1 VILDLLHRSG
11 VLKNEAVKIVFVDTF
26 HLFPE
31 TYVFLAEVE
40 KRYGF
45 KAHVF
50 HADGFNNKEEYE
62 AKHGSDLFITDIDE
76 YDRICKVE
84 PFNRALET
92 LNVDAMINGRRRDH
106 GAERAHLEVVEAGAM
121 AKIQPIA
128 YWEFRDV
135 WNYLQKYSLPYH
147 PLHDQGFPSIGDVQT
162 TLPVPQ
168 DKWFE
173 YGGERSGR
181 FQVCF
186 IQYFLIFNLRSLECS
201 TWQETYMPIEWFG
214 NALEHALKL
223 VRWQHCAGSEECR
236 WN

>member
-1 VILDLLHRSG
+1 VILDLLNRAG

-31 TYVFLAEVE
+31 TYAFLAEVE

-50 HADGFNNKEEYE
+50 HADGFNNKKEYE

-128 YWEFRDV
+128 YWEFRFV
-135 WNYLQKYSLPYH
+135 LTTFTSGFLVVALLYFSCFMCSAYS
-147 PLHDQGFPSIGDVQT
+147 
-162 TLPVPQ
+162 
-168 DKWFE
+168 
-173 YGGERSGR
+173 
-181 FQVCF
+181 VC
-186 IQYFLIFNLRSLECS
+186 R
-201 TWQETYMPIEWFG
+201 
-214 NALEHALKL
+214 
-223 VRWQHCAGSEECR
+223 
-236 WN
+236 